1 MFVRECL
8 ILGNGLKYNVT
19 NSQKS
24 MPYLVLASFSI
35 SVKVS
40 SDYEVIWGE
49 IKPSRRTS
57 HKRVTAASSIR
68 GYKESS
74 EP

>member
-19 NSQKS
+19 NSLKS

-40 SDYEVIWGE
+40 SDYEVFWGE

-57 HKRVTAASSIR
+57 HKGVPAASSFR
-68 GYKESS
+68 GYEEPS